1 MMMMVT
7 TTTLAMLMVLPT
19 YSHEMMM
26 MMVTTTTTLA
36 MMMVLLTKPALRLA
50 FIVRTMITLRPVHP
64 NLRGHFESSLGITSA
79 GESVTAPAKN

>member
-1 MMMMVT
+1 MVT
-7 TTTLAMLMVLPT
+7 TTTLAMMMVLPT
-19 YSHEMMM
+19 YSHEMMMM

-50 FIVRTMITLRPVHP
+50 FIVMTMITLRPVHP

>member
-1 MMMMVT
+1 MVT
-7 TTTLAMLMVLPT
+7 TTTLAMMMVLPT
-19 YSHEMMM
+19 YSHEMMMMMM

-50 FIVRTMITLRPVHP
+50 FIVMTMITLRPVHP